1 VTAVAGRGAS
11 RPAFLGDR
19 RNTMSQSLFGA
30 PRPFEES
37 GLIAETRYWT
47 FAEPPN
53 ELPLVAGG
61 RIGPVTVA
69 YQTYGTLNEDGTNA
83 VLVCHS
89 LTGNMHAAGRMAD
102 SDTIGWWDP
111 LIGPGRAFDTDR
123 YFVVCANVLGG
134 CGGTTGPASINPK
147 TGKPYG
153 SAFPHI
159 TMRDVVNVHAALL
172 QHLGVTELVA
182 VSGPSMGG
190 SQSWEMAAA
199 HPDLVRHCIPVA
211 AAPVGSASLIGWN
224 YVARRAI
231 FSDPDWQGGDYYASG
246 RVPADG
252 LSLAREIHTMTYYSP
267 SYWQNG
273 FGNAPGESADN
284 PRLPEKYAVEEFLD
298 EEGRKLVARFDAN
311 SYLHALRSIET
322 MDIGRP
328 FGSLQAAFRA
338 WKSRL
343 LVIGVASDLLFPP
356 WSLIEAV
363 ETAKAEGVDARYAEI
378 DSPDGHDACLLE
390 IDRVISLI
398 REFLAG

>member
-1 VTAVAGRGAS
+1 
-11 RPAFLGDR
+11 
-19 RNTMSQSLFGA
+19 MSQSLFGA

-53 ELPLVAGG
+53 ELALVAGN

-89 LTGNMHAAGRMAD
+89 LTGNMHAAGRVED

-123 YFVVCANVLGG
+123 FFVVCANVLGG
-134 CGGTTGPASINPK
+134 SGGTTGPASINPK

-172 QHLGVTELVA
+172 QRLGVTQLVA

-199 HPDLVRHCIPVA
+199 HPDLVRNCIPVA

-224 YVARRAI
+224 YLARRAI

-246 RVPADG
+246 RVPAHG

-273 FGNAPGESADN
+273 FGNMPGENADN

-356 WSLIEAV
+356 SSLIEAV

-378 DSPDGHDACLLE
+378 ESPDGHDACLLE